1 MQIFIYFTALFAFV
15 FLAALLVRVLRKK
28 GKNSL
33 QYLLIL
39 YIIAVMGWILF
50 LFFEDASRRLGNLQA
65 AWILERGKYFFITLV
80 PIWILFM
87 SHAFA
92 QDGKYLTKSAYLV
105 MADPVITQFGLWT
118 DNRFHLYYSSL
129 FVRGRAI
136 GLLSAAHIMI
146 FFTVMAVALVYLV
159 LFMRKASK
167 ELHFQALL
175 LIVCTALPVFVNI
188 LFIANTI
195 NITPYATPIVFAA
208 SAFAFYKTVSKYNFL
223 ENTPLVLRSIVDRI
237 SYVYIVVDAE
247 LTIVD
252 FNEPAFQAFPSHKLK
267 KGNNFS
273 DIINTYKSIFDYDK
287 ILNCIAEARRI
298 EKPVKAEIIYH
309 PTEHNNTDRFFQC
322 EFTPIFQKGRYRA
335 CIVMGQ
341 DVTQSKKDYAS
352 FVEQE
357 RLSSIAQMIGSV
369 VQNLRAPVLRL
380 SNSMENIASIIDECQ
395 KQIDEKSITPDEFV
409 EIIREIKQNLQSQ
422 RSGLESFE
430 GILSAITMQT
440 ESLIVENDKV
450 FSLPELITRV
460 EFLLKDKL
468 DESQCTLKTTNN
480 CGSEVRIK
488 GDMNSLVQIIQALI
502 MNSIQAYNGAEGL
515 IYFTLAQKKDL
526 VTISIGDYAGGIPL
540 EMQDKLFKQVVTTKG
555 KHSSGI
561 SLYMAHAT
569 IIGHFQGKMWFTS
582 KQNEGSEFF
591 IEIPLINAD
600 TDLEIPE
607 QPLS

>member
-1 MQIFIYFTALFAFV
+1 MQIFIYFTTLFAFV
-15 FLAALLVRVLRKK
+15 FLCALLVRVLRKQNR
-28 GKNSL
+28 NSL
-33 QYLLIL
+33 QYLLVIYIVAIL
-39 YIIAVMGWILF
+39 GWILF
-50 LFFEDASRRLGNLQA
+50 LFLEDASRRLGNIQA
-65 AWILERGKYFFITLV
+65 AWILERCKYFFITLV
-80 PIWILFM
+80 PIWILFI
-87 SHAFA
+87 SHSFA
-92 QDGKYLTKSAYLV
+92 LDGKYLKKIAYLV
-105 MADPVITQFGLWT
+105 LADPIITQFGLWT
-118 DNRFHLYYSSL
+118 NNKFHLYYSS
-129 FVRGRAI
+129 FVVRGRTI
-136 GLLSAAHIMI
+136 GLLSAAHIII
-146 FFTVMAVALVYLV
+146 FYVIMAVVLFYLV

-167 ELHFQALL
+167 ELHFQMAV
-175 LIVCTALPVFVNI
+175 LIACTALPVFVNI

-195 NITPYATPIVFAA
+195 NITPYATPIAFAI
-208 SAFAFYKTVSKYNFL
+208 SAFAFYKTISKYNFL

-237 SYVYIVVDAE
+237 SYVYIVLDAE

-252 FNEPAFQAFPSHKLK
+252 FNEPAFHAFPSHRLK
-267 KGNNFS
+267 KGNNFK
-273 DIINTYKSIFDYDK
+273 DIIDAYKAIFDYDK
-287 ILNCIAEARRI
+287 ILNFINEARKTK
-298 EKPVKAEIIYH
+298 KPVKAEIIYH
-309 PTEHNNTDRFFQC
+309 PTEHNDTDRFFQC

-335 CIVMGQ
+335 CILMGQ

-380 SNSMENIASIIDECQ
+380 SNSMENIANIIDECQ
-395 KQIDEKSITPDEFV
+395 KQINEKSITPDEFV

-430 GILSAITMQT
+430 SILSAITMQT
-440 ESLIVENDKV
+440 ESLIFENDKV

-468 DESQCTLKTTNN
+468 NETQCTLKTTNN
-480 CGSEVRIK
+480 CDSEARIK
-488 GDMNSLVQIIQALI
+488 GDMNSLVQIIQALV

-515 IYFTLAQKKDL
+515 IYFTLSPKKDHI
-526 VTISIGDYAGGIPL
+526 TISIGDYAGGIPL

-591 IEIPLINAD
+591 IEIPLINA
-600 TDLEIPE
+600 EIDSVIAE
-607 QPLS
+607 QPL

>member
-1 MQIFIYFTALFAFV
+1 MQIFIYFTTLFAFV
-15 FLAALLVRVLRKK
+15 FLCALIVRVLRKQ
-28 GKNSL
+28 NRNPL
-33 QYLLIL
+33 QYLLVL
-39 YIIAVMGWILF
+39 YIVAILGWILF
-50 LFFEDASRRLGNLQA
+50 LFLEDASRRLGNIQA
-65 AWILERGKYFFITLV
+65 AWLLERCKYLFITLV
-80 PIWILFM
+80 PIWILFI

-92 QDGKYLTKSAYLV
+92 QDGKSLRNIAYLV
-105 MADPVITQFGLWT
+105 LADPIITQFGLWT
-118 DNRFHLYYSSL
+118 NSKFHLYYSSL
-129 FVRGRAI
+129 VVRGRTI

-146 FFTVMAVALVYLV
+146 FYTVMAVSIVYLI
-159 LFMRKASK
+159 LFLRKASK
-167 ELHFQALL
+167 ELHFQAAV
-175 LIVCTALPVFVNI
+175 LIACTALPIFVNI

-195 NITPYATPIVFAA
+195 KITAYATPIAFAI
-208 SAFAFYKTVSKYNFL
+208 SAFAFYKTISKYNFL

-252 FNEPAFQAFPSHKLK
+252 FNEPAFQTFPSHKLK

-273 DIINTYKSIFDYDK
+273 EIINTYKSIFDYDK
-287 ILNCIAEARRI
+287 ILNCIAEARRT

-309 PTEHNNTDRFFQC
+309 PTEHNDTGRYFQC
-322 EFTPIFQKGRYRA
+322 EFTPIFHKGRYRA

-395 KQIDEKSITPDEFV
+395 KQINEKSITPDEFV

-430 GILSAITMQT
+430 SILSAITMQT

-468 DESQCTLKTTNN
+468 NEAQCTLKTTNN
-480 CGSEVRIK
+480 CGAEARIK

-515 IYFTLAQKKDL
+515 IYFTLSPKKDRL
-526 VTISIGDYAGGIPL
+526 TISIGDYAGGIPL
-540 EMQDKLFKQVVTTKG
+540 EMQDKLFKQVVSTKG

-607 QPLS
+607 QPLA